1 MFLLILSII
10 QSQQPPRLS
19 PVVIAVAAL
28 AFILGVSLLI
38 YFFRRMKTSEKEV
51 EEDWALSRRS
61 LFVNPEPVG
70 QKTEGVAAA
79 EAASPERVDQAATR
93 EMASAPRAD
102 VPDKSGERA
111 VQEPPATEVFG
122 AVSLPAPE
130 MSAGDSPAIIE
141 ERPHNRK
148 PEPEPS
154 PGARPTEVLTSHQ
167 PLQITEEARAADD
180 GAHFDDDVWAGL
192 DIDERQS
199 PPAPP
204 PARADR
210 QTQLFGSSELWRAK
224 DQPSNEQV
232 GKQTQP
238 PVGSAEPRL
247 DARVERPAGREPFEP
262 PIIKPLTPREEL
274 TFTGKQRVS
283 PASDDLYASSPRDRK
298 GPADET
304 IAYGASADRQPAQ
317 SQQRPDAQSLY
328 EDNARVAESASPSN
342 TRPASADRPIE
353 SPVAAG
359 HAEGVRR
366 SPAGSIL
373 GLPAESSYKPLIL
386 GDPARSKEEMGI
398 GVLSNYGR
406 PLEKD
411 GGRGGTVALL
421 VVVLI
426 IGGGLLAYLLIPSVH
441 SRANAFVAHLRGT
454 DVEEARRV
462 AMTPKATIYPRV
474 SSEVNKNQVKIKGAV
489 DNIWNEPL
497 ENLSVEVALQRG
509 GDAPPQTIKVAVSPN
524 PLPPNQRGSFDF
536 EYDGKRDTG
545 FVGYKI
551 TKLFSNDN
559 EIKFTSPNAQK

>member
-10 QSQQPPRLS
+10 QSQQPRLS

-70 QKTEGVAAA
+70 QKTEEAAA
-79 EAASPERVDQAATR
+79 EPAPHEHVDQAATR
-93 EMASAPRAD
+93 ELASARVAD
-102 VPDKSGERA
+102 VPEASTERV
-111 VQEPPATEVFG
+111 VQQQPATEVFG

-141 ERPHNRK
+141 ERPHNPK
-148 PEPEPS
+148 PEPQPAPE
-154 PGARPTEVLTSHQ
+154 ARPTEVLTSPQ
-167 PLQITEEARAADD
+167 PLHVTEEAGTAGDV
-180 GAHFDDDVWAGL
+180 AHFDDDVWAGL
-192 DIDERQS
+192 EIDEPQS

-204 PARADR
+204 PARVDR

-224 DQPSNEQV
+224 DQPSTEQV

-238 PVGSAEPRL
+238 PVESAETRL
-247 DARVERPAGREPFEP
+247 GARVEHPAGREPFEP

-283 PASDDLYASSPRDRK
+283 PAPDDLYASSAHDRK

-304 IAYGASADRQPAQ
+304 VTYGASADRQPAQ
-317 SQQRPDAQSLY
+317 SQQRHDAQSLY
-328 EDNARVAESASPSN
+328 EDNARPVESASPSN
-342 TRPASADRPIE
+342 TRPASADRPTG
-353 SPVAAG
+353 SPAAVG
-359 HAEGVRR
+359 HAGGVRS

-373 GLPAESSYKPLIL
+373 GLPAEASYKPLIL
-386 GDPARSKEEMGI
+386 GDPARSKEERGI
-398 GVLSNYGR
+398 GALSNYGR

-474 SSEVNKNQVKIKGAV
+474 GSEVNKNQVKIKGAV